1 MPSDGPT
8 PSEAPRSTVSVDP
21 PESVAGPKRAR
32 CDEPDI
38 MGDLAGPGAI
48 GRARDDRIMRR
59 HLLVIMLLGMTVAS
73 CGGNEP
79 NARGDDTSSPSSQL
93 TSSGTPTTPAAKGS
107 GTSSPRSSPRST
119 PRASPSRTFTPSQ
132 ATLDAACVRRG
143 VASDRQGVTV
153 KTDPQG
159 PASYVTV
166 YSDGSTIT
174 DRPEEYSSGGQ
185 GGGFADQTGT
195 YRDTWVVPAAAPTG
209 RAVVR
214 VVVAGRSTPIDLPFT
229 VVAQTGRCP

>member
-1 MPSDGPT
+1 MT
-8 PSEAPRSTVSVDP
+8 R
-21 PESVAGPKRAR
+21 RL
-32 CDEPDI
+32 
-38 MGDLAGPGAI
+38 LAI
-48 GRARDDRIMRR
+48 
-59 HLLVIMLLGMTVAS
+59 LLLGVTVS

-79 NARGDDTSSPSSQL
+79 SAGGDGVRTPSSQP
-93 TSSGTPTTPAAKGS
+93 TSSGTPTAPAAKGS
-107 GTSSPRSSPRST
+107 NTSSPRPSPRET
-119 PRASPSRTFTPSQ
+119 PRASPSRTFAPSQ
-132 ATLDAACVRRG
+132 ARLDAACVRRG
-143 VASDRQGVTV
+143 VTSDRQGVTV
-153 KTDPQG
+153 KTDPKG

-229 VVAQTGRCP
+229 VVAQTARCP